1 MQIRSLSWCA
11 SLVTALMACG
21 SRQQSPEPVTRAPVT
36 AHAAQSSPGRCT
48 CPMAM
53 NMANTQITTADTT
66 DGIAIVFATT
76 GDVADLRARVRK
88 IADMHNRMAGEMGSM
103 RGEGAQGGGMQGGGM
118 QEGGMQEDG
127 MHCDQEGR
135 MHGMGMGAKPIPSQ
149 ASVEDIPSGAR
160 LVLVP
165 ADASQLAALRQ
176 QARMWVEMMQR
187 GQCPMMAPPPTQAPV
202 PDESHDQHPPTGA

>member
-11 SLVTALMACG
+11 LLVTALMACG
-21 SRQQSPEPVTRAPVT
+21 SRQQSREPVTSAPVT
-36 AHAAQSSPGRCT
+36 AHAEQSSPGRCT

-88 IADMHNRMAGEMGSM
+88 IADMHNRMAGEMGSVH
-103 RGEGAQGGGMQGGGM
+103 GEGAQGGGMQAGGM
-118 QEGGMQEDG
+118 QGDG
-127 MHCDQEGR
+127 MHCDQGGG
-135 MHGMGMGAKPIPSQ
+135 MHGMGMGAKLIPSR
-149 ASVEDIPSGAR
+149 ASVEDVPGGAR

-165 ADASQLAALRQ
+165 ADASQLEVLRQ

-187 GQCPMMAPPPTQAPV
+187 GQCPMMSPPPTQIPV
-202 PDESHDQHPPTGA
+202 PDESHDQHHPTGA